1 MMEENFRRIADAVRL
16 PEGSRARIRAQ
27 IASRAEEQE
36 ASMQNKPKKHLPRL
50 AVAAIIIAAAFVYT
64 LFSIYR
70 WNKRKGC
77 GCGCGSSD
85 KKCGGCDLCDGCSE
99 CSKRGR
105 KEGRR

>member
-50 AVAAIIIAAAFVYT
+50 AVAAIIIAAALT
-64 LFSIYR
+64 LTAAAAAVIHQFQI
-70 WNKRKGC
+70 
-77 GCGCGSSD
+77 
-85 KKCGGCDLCDGCSE
+85 
-99 CSKRGR
+99 GR
-105 KEGRR
+105 AHV